1 MAASEPPNR
10 TDRPATAVGAVLW
23 DREVASPSRWT
34 SREWARPA
42 SSSAF
47 QRSRTPAVCIPAL
60 FPAPGPAAVPCALGA
75 ALAADTRHQ
84 HPAAGPAA
92 SRGPLPCPS
101 DRAGR
106 AGLAGQ
112 GWARQAGSAPGPD
125 GCSAPRVL
133 GSRPEAAARAAP
145 RVSCHLPRRESS
157 CHTSCSRRFVS
168 VPRGQLQTWL
178 FHFFPLSAKGPRSVH
193 FLLTGGLTAPLRCFY
208 RCSASLSCGLR
219 ASSAR
224 PPDCGRSGTDRP
236 RAGPGSGLG
245 GSLPGRRRTDAG
257 YRRALE
263 CAASLCLNI

>member
-1 MAASEPPNR
+1 MPPLSARRQGVAASEPPNR

-92 SRGPLPCPS
+92 SQGPLPCPP

-112 GWARQAGSAPGPD
+112 GWARRAGLGSPSRERPGPD
-125 GCSAPRVL
+125 GCLAPRVW
-133 GSRPEAAARAAP
+133 GSRPNA
-145 RVSCHLPRRESS
+145 C
-157 CHTSCSRRFVS
+157 CQGHTSRFLPSAQTGEFVS
-168 VPRGQLQTWL
+168 HLVLPAFR
-178 FHFFPLSAKGPRSVH
+178 F
-193 FLLTGGLTAPLRCFY
+193 
-208 RCSASLSCGLR
+208 R
-219 ASSAR
+219 AS
-224 PPDCGRSGTDRP
+224 
-236 RAGPGSGLG
+236 GSIANLAV
-245 GSLPGRRRTDAG
+245 SLFSFVR
-257 YRRALE
+257 
-263 CAASLCLNI
+263 